1 MQLML
6 DHKLSDL
13 WDVDHLVAQRVW
25 ILTAESLTATAA
37 GGGEM
42 GNDLLALLRGE
53 EITAGARMPV
63 LAASLAARALAL
75 PLTLRLETVAVNGW
89 WLGRVP
95 IAAALLLLQLSDTGG
110 QCFLLGDQMLHQCS
124 DRWRCRLPVTVSNA
138 GWWGM
143 HLGPSLPEI
152 QADFGELSRAAR
164 PWSFHPRERL
174 PTKNGSVESL
184 KVSCRCGCN
193 EKVCSQR

>member
-6 DHKLSDL
+6 DHKRSDL
-13 WDVDHLVAQRVW
+13 WDVDNLVAQRVW
-25 ILTAESLTATAA
+25 ILPTESLAATAA

-42 GNDLLALLRGE
+42 RDDLLALLRGE
-53 EITAGARMPV
+53 EIAAGARMPL
-63 LAASLAARALAL
+63 LAASLTARALALAL
-75 PLTLRLETVAVNGW
+75 PLTLRLETVAVTGW

-95 IAAALLLLQLSDTGG
+95 GAAALLLLQLGDTGG

-143 HLGPSLPEI
+143 HLGISLPEI

-174 PTKNGSVESL
+174 PQIPTSGNTAAIRIET
-184 KVSCRCGCN
+184 
-193 EKVCSQR
+193 